1 MGPVRFPDGTERRA
15 ACELRAAGRRLEGYA
30 AVFNS
35 EARIGDFTETIL
47 PGAFRVSL
55 LTGKDVLALVD
66 HDTGRLLGRTRAGTL
81 SLAEDGRG
89 LAFSIDVPNTTLG
102 SDILALAERG
112 DLGGMSFSFR
122 ATDEAWPSA
131 GRRELRAVDLL
142 EVSVVQSFP
151 AYDATTVSARARLHG
166 TEEMAR
172 ALRVRRMLAGVI

>member
-1 MGPVRFPDGTERRA
+1 MTAARFPDGTERRA
-15 ACELRAAGRRLEGYA
+15 AREMRAAGRRLEGYA

-35 EARIGDFTETIL
+35 EARIGGFTETII
-47 PGAFRVSL
+47 PGAFRASL
-55 LTGKDVLALVD
+55 LSGKDVLALVD

-81 SLAEDGRG
+81 SLSEDGRG
-89 LAFSIDVPNTTLG
+89 LAFSIEVPNTTLG
-102 SDILALAERG
+102 ADILALAERG

-142 EVSVVQSFP
+142 EVSVVQAHP
-151 AYDATTVSARARLHG
+151 AYDATSVSARARMHG
-166 TEEMAR
+166 TEEMVR